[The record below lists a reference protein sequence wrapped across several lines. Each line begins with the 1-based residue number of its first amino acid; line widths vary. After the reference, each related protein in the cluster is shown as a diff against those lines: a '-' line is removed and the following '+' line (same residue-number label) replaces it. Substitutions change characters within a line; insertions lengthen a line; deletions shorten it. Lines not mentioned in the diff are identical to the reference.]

1 MMAAYTA
8 WIVLL
13 ASAYFLLPGQRA
25 VFWGLL
31 ALSGVFAIVAGVIIN
46 RPSAPAAWLLLAAAN
61 LSFAIGQISFLVI
74 TEVRHENL
82 TFPSPVDAFYL
93 STYPI
98 YAVGLLIFI
107 RRRGAGRDRRSLLD
121 ALTVTV
127 SLALLSWLYLI
138 LPYVHN
144 PALSWQ
150 QKAVSIAYPIGDV
163 LVLAMLARFL
173 AAGAWRTRSVQLLTL
188 GSLGL
193 LASDVSFGLL
203 QLYSSFHPG
212 TATDLG
218 WLVFYAAWG
227 AAALHPSMTTLTE
240 PIPRTQPPSSP
251 FRLVLIMLAALVAPV
266 VLFVESVR
274 GRVVNAGVIAVCS
287 ALLYLL
293 VLSRLADV
301 AAALRRALARAEVLR
316 QAGAA
321 LAVASTV
328 EQAADAVRSGAV
340 SLLHGHQ
347 PEAAVL
353 AVREEGRLRV
363 VGAPPGEPPV
373 SAEMPAAVT
382 DSWPSLLAGPASRL
396 VPLGDAAGSN
406 SALLCPLALQ
416 DRPSGDPLI
425 GVLAVFGPG
434 QELAALTGTLEV
446 LARQAALVV
455 ERVLLSREVIRRDSE
470 AYFRTLVH
478 DTSDVILIVD
488 DDGRVRYATPS
499 ARGIFGEVAVER
511 EYLWDLVQPDE
522 RDEITRTLAEMR
534 GGESQDLDVDWRITT
549 RDGSYVEVEV
559 RCSDLRAE
567 HTVGG
572 LVLTLRDVTEQRQL
586 ERELKFRAFH
596 DSLTG
601 LPNRMLFQE
610 RVVRAMARARRGDAV
625 VGVLFIDL
633 DDFKVTN
640 DTMGHSV
647 GDELLVAAGM
657 RLSALTT
664 GHGTAA
670 RLGGDEFALLIED
683 APDGAAV
690 ENLAGAVVLAF
701 REPFTLAIG
710 SAVVTATVGV
720 ATSEDATSAGDLV
733 READLALYAGKAAG
747 KRQWRRY
754 QPVLSAGMMRRR
766 DLQAALDRAVADS
779 AFTLAYQP
787 IVELST
793 GAVAGFEALLR
804 WPHAEWG
811 MVLPDQ
817 FITLAEET
825 GHIVPL
831 GAWVLEQATA
841 DLARWQQRAR
851 DHPPVYVS
859 VNVAARQLRDTG
871 FVGEV
876 SRRLTESGVSPSS
889 LVLELT
895 ESGLL
900 RPDQRFRADLDE
912 LKAMGVR
919 LAIDDFGTGYSS
931 LSYLRELPIDVLK
944 IDKSF
949 VDGIA
954 VSTKR
959 LALAEVI
966 VRIAKTLGLTVI
978 AEGIESEVQR
988 DMLVSMGCHYGQ
1000 GYLLAAPMPAVEAEA
1015 LLRVGRGLV
1024 PQLPGSSGLTR
1035 AAPRG
1040 PGRPG

>member
-8 WIVLL
+8 WMVLL

-31 ALSGVFAIVAGVIIN
+31 ALSGVFAIVAGVIIH
-46 RPSAPAAWLLLAAAN
+46 RPAAPAAWLLLAAAN

-74 TEVRHENL
+74 TEVRHESL

-98 YAVGLLIFI
+98 YAAGLLIFI
-107 RRRGAGRDRRSLLD
+107 RRRGAGHDRRALLD

-144 PALSWQ
+144 PALSWL
-150 QKAVSIAYPIGDV
+150 QKAVTIAYPIGDV

-227 AAALHPSMTTLTE
+227 AAALHPTMTTLTE
-240 PIPRTQPPSSP
+240 PIRRSQPLSSP

-266 VLFVESVR
+266 VLFIGSVR
-274 GRVVNAGVIAVCS
+274 GQVIDAGVIAVCS

-301 AAALRRALARAEVLR
+301 AAALRRALVRAEVLR
-316 QAGAA
+316 LAGAA
-321 LAVASTV
+321 LSGAATV
-328 EQAADAVRSGAV
+328 EQAADAVRSGV
-340 SLLHGHQ
+340 GSLLRVQ

-373 SAEMPAAVT
+373 SPDLPAAVT
-382 DSWPSLLAGPASRL
+382 DNWPSLLAGPASRIL
-396 VPLGDAAGSN
+396 PVGEAAGS
-406 SALLCPLALQ
+406 SSVLLCPLVLQ

-434 QELAALTGTLEV
+434 QELAALSGTLEV

-455 ERVLLSREVIRRDSE
+455 ERVLLSQEVIRRDSE

-499 ARGIFGEVAVER
+499 ARGIFGEVPLEG

-522 RDEITRTLAEMR
+522 RDEITRALAEMR
-534 GGESQDLDVDWRITT
+534 GGESQAIDEDWRITS

-559 RCSDLRAE
+559 RCSDLRHE
-567 HTVGG
+567 PTVGG

-610 RVVRAMARARRGDAV
+610 RVVRAMPRAQRADAV

-664 GHGTAA
+664 GRGTAA

-690 ENLAGAVVLAF
+690 ENLAEAVVLAF

-766 DLQAALDRAVADS
+766 DLQAALDSAVADS

-841 DLARWQQRAR
+841 DLAGWQQRVR

-871 FVGEV
+871 FVMEV
-876 SRRLTESGVSPSS
+876 RRRLTESGVSPSS

-912 LKAMGVR
+912 LKEMGVQ

-988 DMLVSMGCHYGQ
+988 DMLVSMGCDYGQ
-1000 GYLLAAPMPAVEAEA
+1000 GYLLAAPMPAAEAEA
-1015 LLRVGRGLV
+1015 LLRVGRSLV
-1024 PQLPGSSGLTR
+1024 PQLPGS
-1035 AAPRG
+1035 
-1040 PGRPG
+1040 RPLMQAQLALAG

>member
-13 ASAYFLLPGQRA
+13 GSAYFLVPGQRA

-31 ALSGVFAIVAGVIIN
+31 ALSGVFAIVAGVSLH
-46 RPSAPAAWLLLAAAN
+46 RPAAPAAWLLLAAAN

-74 TEVRHENL
+74 TEVRHESL
-82 TFPSPVDAFYL
+82 TFPSPVDGFYL

-98 YAVGLLIFI
+98 YAAGLVIFI
-107 RRRGAGRDRRSLLD
+107 RRRGGGRDRRSLLD

-144 PALSWQ
+144 PALSWP
-150 QKAVSIAYPIGDV
+150 QKVVSVAYPIGDV

-173 AAGAWRTRSVQLLTL
+173 AAGAWRTRSVQLLTI

-203 QLYSSFHPG
+203 QLYSSFRPG

-227 AAALHPSMTTLTE
+227 AAALHPTMTTLTE
-240 PIPRTQPPSSP
+240 PIPRSQPPSSP
-251 FRLVLIMLAALVAPV
+251 LRLVLVMLAALVAPV
-266 VLFVESVR
+266 VLFAEAVR
-274 GRVVNAGVIAVCS
+274 GRVVDAGVIAVCS

-301 AAALRRALARAEVLR
+301 AAALRRALVRAEVLR

-321 LAVASTV
+321 LAAAATV
-328 EQAADAVRSGAV
+328 EQAAGAVRSGV
-340 SLLHGHQ
+340 GSLLPGHQ
-347 PEAAVL
+347 PEAVVL
-353 AVREEGRLRV
+353 AVREEGHLRV
-363 VGAPPGEPPV
+363 VGASPGEPPV
-373 SAEMPAAVT
+373 SPDLPAAVT
-382 DSWPSLLAGPASRL
+382 DNWPSLLSGPASRIR
-396 VPLGDAAGSN
+396 PLGDAGSG
-406 SALLCPLALQ
+406 SVLLCPLALQ

-434 QELAALTGTLEV
+434 QDLAALSGTLEV

-499 ARGIFGEVAVER
+499 ARGIFGEVPVEG
-511 EYLWDLVQPDE
+511 EHLWDLVQPDE
-522 RDEITRTLAEMR
+522 REEITRALAQMR
-534 GGESQDLDVDWRITT
+534 GADSQDVGEDWRITS
-549 RDGSYVEVEV
+549 RVGSYVEVEV
-559 RCSDLRAE
+559 RCSDLRHE
-567 HTVGG
+567 PTVGG
-572 LVLTLRDVTEQRQL
+572 LVLTLRDVTEQRRL

-610 RVVRAMARARRGDAV
+610 RVVRAMARTRRTDAV

-657 RLSALTT
+657 RLSALSA
-664 GHGTAA
+664 GRGTAA
-670 RLGGDEFALLIED
+670 RLGGDEFALLVED
-683 APDGAAV
+683 APDGATV
-690 ENLAGAVVLAF
+690 ENLAEAIVAAF
-701 REPFTLAIG
+701 REPFMLAIG
-710 SAVVTATVGV
+710 SAIVTATIGV

-766 DLQAALDRAVADS
+766 DLQAALDSAVADS

-817 FITLAEET
+817 FIALAEET

-831 GAWVLEQATA
+831 GAWVLQQATA
-841 DLARWQQRAR
+841 DLARWQQGTRG
-851 DHPPVYVS
+851 HLPVYVS

-876 SRRLTESGVSPSS
+876 RRRLAESGVSPSS

-912 LKAMGVR
+912 LKEMGVQ

-1000 GYLLAAPMPAVEAEA
+1000 GYLLAAPMPAAEAEA

-1024 PQLPGSSGLTR
+1024 PQLPGSSRLRPAEPAR
-1035 AAPRG
+1035 AC
-1040 PGRPG
+1040 

>member
-13 ASAYFLLPGQRA
+13 AAAYFLLPGQRA

-31 ALSGVFAIVAGVIIN
+31 ALSGVFAIVAGVILN
-46 RPSAPAAWLLLAAAN
+46 RPAAPAAWLLLAAAN

-74 TEVRHENL
+74 TEVRHETL
-82 TFPSPVDAFYL
+82 TFPSPVDGFYL

-98 YAVGLLIFI
+98 YAAGLVIFI
-107 RRRGAGRDRRSLLD
+107 RRRGGGRDRRSLLD

-150 QKAVSIAYPIGDV
+150 QKAVSVAYPIGDV

-173 AAGAWRTRSVQLLTL
+173 AAGAWRTRSVQLLAI

-227 AAALHPSMTTLTE
+227 AAALHPSMTMLTK
-240 PIPRTQPPSSP
+240 PIPRSQPPSSP

-274 GRVVNAGVIAVCS
+274 DRVVDAGVIAVCS

-321 LAVASTV
+321 LAAAATV
-328 EQAADAVRSGAV
+328 EQAADAVRSGVV
-340 SLLHGHQ
+340 SLLPGHQ

-353 AVREEGRLRV
+353 AVREEARLRV

-373 SAEMPAAVT
+373 SLDLPAAVT
-382 DSWPSLLAGPASRL
+382 DNWPSLLAGPASRIL
-396 VPLGDAAGSN
+396 PLGDAAGS
-406 SALLCPLALQ
+406 SSVLLCPLALQ

-434 QELAALTGTLEV
+434 QELAALSGTLEV

-455 ERVLLSREVIRRDSE
+455 ERVLLSREVVRRDSE

-499 ARGIFGEVAVER
+499 ARGIFGEVPVEG
-511 EYLWDLVQPDE
+511 EHLWDLVQPDE
-522 RDEITRTLAEMR
+522 RDEIARALAEMR
-534 GGESQDLDVDWRITT
+534 GGESQDVGEDWRITS

-559 RCSDLRAE
+559 RCSDLRHE
-567 HTVGG
+567 PTVGG

-610 RVVRAMARARRGDAV
+610 RVVRAMARARRTDAV

-664 GHGTAA
+664 GRGTAA

-683 APDGAAV
+683 APDGATV
-690 ENLAGAVVLAF
+690 ENLAEAIVLAF
-701 REPFTLAIG
+701 REPFMLAIG
-710 SAVVTATVGV
+710 SAIVTATVGV
-720 ATSEDATSAGDLV
+720 ATNEDATSAGDLV

-766 DLQAALDRAVADS
+766 DLQAALDSAVADS

-817 FITLAEET
+817 FIALAEET

-831 GAWVLEQATA
+831 GAWVLRQATA

-851 DHPPVYVS
+851 DHLPVYVS

-876 SRRLTESGVSPSS
+876 RRRLAESGVSPSS

-912 LKAMGVR
+912 LKEMGVR

-1000 GYLLAAPMPAVEAEA
+1000 GYLLAAPMPAAEAEA

-1024 PQLPGSSGLTR
+1024 PQLPGSR
-1035 AAPRG
+1035 R
-1040 PGRPG
+1040 